1 MNMKLAGPWRC
12 EEGRWIRSCGTFVV
26 AQATDW
32 GWYVLRTEGSGG
44 ISGSAQT
51 ALSARRR
58 ADDRLLRDGWEL
70 TF

>member
-1 MNMKLAGPWRC
+1 M
-12 EEGRWIRSCGTFVV
+12 V

-51 ALSARRR
+51 ALAARRR